1 MDKNWIDLIQDYKS
15 SGLTAAKWCEEK
27 GFKVHI
33 LRYHINKLNKEKKKA
48 SNETQWASVV
58 PANLTVDEPVAKPL
72 KVIIGQSTIEV
83 NSGFDPDTLK
93 AVVKVLCE

>member
-1 MDKNWIDLIQDYKS
+1 MDTNWIELIQDYKS

-33 LRYHINKLNKEKKKA
+33 LRYQINKLNKEKKKA
-48 SNETQWASVV
+48 SNKTQWASIV
-58 PANLTVDEPVAKPL
+58 PTNLTVNGSIAKPL

-83 NSGFDPDTLK
+83 TPDFDPDTLK
-93 AVVKVLCE
+93 AVVKILCE